1 MRLRSPLAVSQRNV
15 IHAHEREI
23 RMHTGYVSGK
33 EGAYEPDRA
42 GGCAVCSHLPILR
55 PANQGGGGSA
65 CAVGIMLFAE
75 HVRSHCNGMNA

>member
-1 MRLRSPLAVSQRNV
+1 MRSPPAVSQRNV

-33 EGAYEPDRA
+33 EGAYEPDRT

-55 PANQGGGGSA
+55 PAKGCGVDGGA